1 MERFERTSTDPYVKH
16 DYKLIFTSGK
26 SVIFDNYEDVLM
38 EWFQNCEYCDL
49 IEVLDKK
56 EKKKT
61 KTKGFNKK

>member
-1 MERFERTSTDPYVKH
+1 MEKFERTSEDPYIKH
-16 DYKLIFTSGK
+16 DYKLIFTNGK
-26 SVIFDNYEDVLM
+26 YVIFDNYEDVLM
-38 EWFQNCEYCDL
+38 KWFQNYEYCDL